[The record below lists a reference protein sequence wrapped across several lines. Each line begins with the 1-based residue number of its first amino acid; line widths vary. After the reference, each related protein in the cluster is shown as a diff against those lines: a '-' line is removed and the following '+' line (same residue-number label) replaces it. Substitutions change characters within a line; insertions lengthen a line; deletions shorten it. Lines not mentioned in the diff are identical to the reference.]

1 MNFAPIEIEYLTS
14 QRLCRIATVHRNGSI
29 QNNPVVYW
37 YNAAAD
43 TLDIG
48 GRALGTTQK
57 FRNVQDNGKVS
68 VVIDDI
74 VSRTP
79 WRVRGMEIRGVAE
92 ALFDQPIP
100 PHLDFLCP
108 ELIRVHPRRIFSWG
122 IDPAHEAMTRRT
134 VAAPAAPTASG
145 PV

>member
-1 MNFAPIEIEYLTS
+1 VNFTPAEIEYLKS
-14 QRLCRIATVHRNGSI
+14 QRLCRIATVHPNGSI

-37 YNAAAD
+37 YNERAD

-57 FRNVQDNGKVS
+57 FRNAQDNGKVS

-79 WRVRGMEIRGVAE
+79 WRVRGMEVRGVAE

-100 PHLDFLCP
+100 PHLDFLSP
-108 ELIRVHPRRIFSWG
+108 ELIRIHPRRIFTWG
-122 IDPAHEAMTRRT
+122 VDPDHEAMTRRT
-134 VAAPAAPTASG
+134 VVAPTSPSPA
-145 PV
+145 